1 MSVQLFSV
9 NLDVVLRARSPRK
22 GEERLS
28 PIKALGA
35 KRGRAA
41 PHEQE
46 LRSEWQASRQYTVQR
61 ESDGLRSSQF
71 NVFLFKKVHRRQ
83 SGVMVPPMRSLK
95 RKKPTRRHLTPT
107 TN

>member
-1 MSVQLFSV
+1 MQ
-9 NLDVVLRARSPRK
+9 
-22 GEERLS
+22 ERLS

-35 KRGRAA
+35 KRGRGA

-71 NVFLFKKVHRRQ
+71 NVFLFKKVHRRE
-83 SGVMVPPMRSLK
+83 SGVMVTPMRSLK
-95 RKKPTRRHLTPT
+95 GKKPTRRPLTPI
-107 TN
+107 NN

>member
-9 NLDVVLRARSPRK
+9 SLDVVLRARSPRI
-22 GEERLS
+22 GEEPIS
-28 PIKALGA
+28 PIKALGV
-35 KRGRAA
+35 KRGRGA

-71 NVFLFKKVHRRQ
+71 DVFLFKKVPRRQ
-83 SGVMVPPMRSLK
+83 SGVMVTPMRSLK
-95 RKKPTRRHLTPT
+95 RKKPTRRHLTPI